1 VKEVVYAKMT
11 DIPENAAME
20 VYKHKELE
28 ALLE

>member
-1 VKEVVYAKMT
+1 VKEVAYAKMT
-11 DIPENAAME
+11 DIPENVVME